1 LNFRDGNEQL
11 VSRIRLINELGNA
24 PYGYGILLDTDLNIG
39 ASYPNSR
46 SGNPGF
52 EIEVSY
58 ESGNS
63 VGFFGFNV
71 DGLVASNLFT
81 QMAR

>member
-11 VSRIRLINELGNA
+11 ASRIRLINELGNA

-52 EIEVSY
+52 EIEVLY
-58 ESGNS
+58 ESGNF
-63 VGFFGFNV
+63 VRFFGFNV

-81 QMAR
+81 QLA